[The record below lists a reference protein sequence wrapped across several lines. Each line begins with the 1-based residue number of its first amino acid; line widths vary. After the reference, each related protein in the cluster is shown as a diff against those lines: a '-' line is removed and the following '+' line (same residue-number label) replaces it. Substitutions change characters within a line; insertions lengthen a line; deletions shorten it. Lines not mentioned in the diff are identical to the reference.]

1 MAGFIGPA
9 RLRFPEMI
17 ELTDVSVQF
26 QTGVGTTIA
35 AVEDATFIVETGKC
49 VALVGPSGCGKSTI
63 LDCIAGLVAPTHGT
77 VQLNAFSAKVA
88 RESHKIAYVGQR
100 PVFFDWFSAQRNIE
114 IAAAIAGLGSDT
126 TRHSDLLDQFGL
138 SEFADTLPHQ
148 LSGGMLARLALA
160 RAFASQPEFLLLD
173 EAFNFLDEML
183 RAKINDDVQ
192 TYMLKAGCTTVV
204 VTHSVSEALYLA
216 DRVLV
221 LSARPARIVEAVESR
236 FPRPR
241 ARCLT
246 MESDFLA
253 LCEHIRS
260 TLGTLEVRA

>member
-1 MAGFIGPA
+1 
-9 RLRFPEMI
+9 MI
-17 ELTDVSVQF
+17 ELTKVFVQF
-26 QTGVGTTIA
+26 QTGVGSTVE
-35 AVEDATFIVETGKC
+35 AVEDANFVVETGKC

-63 LDCIAGLVAPTHGT
+63 LDCIAGLVAPTHGN
-77 VQLNAFSAKVA
+77 VQLGAFSAKEA
-88 RESHKIAYVGQR
+88 RDSHKIAYVGQR

-114 IAAAIAGLGSDT
+114 IAGAIAGLGGDI

-138 SEFADTLPHQ
+138 LEFADALPHQ

-204 VTHSVSEALYLA
+204 VTHSVSEAVYLA

-221 LSARPARIVEAVESR
+221 LSARPARIVEVVESR

-241 ARCLT
+241 ERSLT
-246 MESDFLA
+246 KESDFVA
-253 LCEHIRS
+253 LCDHIRS
-260 TLGTLEVRA
+260 TLGTPEVRG